1 MRTPHFV
8 NAGTICLLVLLLIVV
23 RCQFEIIRLTISEH
37 APPSTMWL
45 YVNGSIVAA
54 VAAMAVALLQ
64 VYRRTVWIVTVT
76 ALTIAGLIVY
86 KLAAT

>member
-1 MRTPHFV
+1 MRTPQFV

-23 RCQFEIIRLTISEH
+23 RCQFEIIRLAIRGN
-37 APPSTMWL
+37 APPSAMWL
-45 YVNGSIVAA
+45 YLNGSIAAA

-64 VYRRTVWIVTVT
+64 VYRRTVWIVALT
-76 ALTIAGLIVY
+76 ALTIAGLIAY